1 MVRQADDLRRRREQP
16 HDRPGGDLRPVL
28 SRIPYDSDDQA
39 IAIAN
44 DSEYGLG
51 GSVWTSD
58 KERGERIA
66 RRVQTGSIGIN
77 HYMIDPVAPFGGV
90 KQSGLG
96 KELGPEG
103 LDAYLSS
110 TSIYLEQGGAGAG
123 SP

>member
-1 MVRQADDLRRRREQP
+1 MLP
-16 HDRPGGDLRPVL
+16 
-28 SRIPYDSDDQA
+28 A
-39 IAIAN
+39 IGRTESLFSN
-44 DSEYGLG
+44 LG

-77 HYMIDPVAPFGGV
+77 HYMIDPAAPFGGA

-103 LDAYLSS
+103 LQAYLSS
-110 TSIYLEQGGAGAG
+110 TSIYVEQGRAGA
-123 SP
+123 P